1 MFEIIL
7 NLGQWFMRRLCFKIF
22 FISSSVGLFVEQS
35 RTIGEI
41 SVEGIIRNIFLKL
54 S

>member
-1 MFEIIL
+1 MFELIL

-22 FISSSVGLFVEQS
+22 FISSSVGHFVQQS

-41 SVEGIIRNIFLKL
+41 SVESIIRDIFVKL